1 MGTPA
6 METRLIG
13 PFNRVEGDLEVR
25 LELEDG
31 RVKAAYVNSPLY
43 RGFEPMLSGKAPGD
57 ALVIVPRIC
66 GICSV
71 AQSAAA
77 AAALRELSD
86 LAPPDNGRLAHNL
99 VSACENLADHLSH
112 FYLFFMPDFAR
123 EAYAGRPWFV
133 QVARRFKAT
142 SGSGMAEV
150 LPARAEF
157 MHIMGLMAGK
167 WPHTLSLQPGGTARP
182 LEQAECL
189 QLTALLRAFRRFL
202 ERHVFDDSLESV
214 GGLACL
220 SDLAAWRQNR
230 SGDLSLFLEA
240 AEDLGLDRIGRATDV
255 FLSYGAYEEA
265 HGHLFASGLWRGAQ
279 GHPLEP
285 DAIVE
290 DLSHAWLAGDTR
302 PPAQGQTL
310 PLADKPE
317 AYTWCKAPRYHGG
330 VTETGALAR
339 QMVAGHP
346 LIRELVKTHGG
357 SVTARVLARLLELA
371 LVLPR
376 MEAWA
381 RQLEPKAPWCHHAD
395 LPDDASGSGL
405 VEAARGS
412 LGHWLTVKHGRIAN
426 YQIIAPTTWNFSP
439 RDEQGTPGALE
450 QALAGLPAPESE
462 EPPLLVQHVVRSF
475 DPCMVCTVH

>member
-1 MGTPA
+1 MGT
-6 METRLIG
+6 RLVG

-25 LELEDG
+25 LEVEDG
-31 RVKAAYVNSPLY
+31 RVGAAYVNSPLY
-43 RGFEPMLSGKAPGD
+43 RGFESMLAGKAPGD

-77 AAALRELSD
+77 AAALRELAGLSM
-86 LAPPDNGRLAHNL
+86 PPNGRLAHNL
-99 VSACENLADHLSH
+99 VGACENLADHLSH

-123 EAYAGRPWFV
+123 EAYAGRPWFDR
-133 QVARRFKAT
+133 VARRFKAV
-142 SGSGMAEV
+142 SGTATADA

-157 MHIMGLMAGK
+157 MHLMGLMAGK

-202 ERHVFDDSLESV
+202 ERQVFDDSLESV
-214 GGLACL
+214 GALAGL
-220 SDLAAWRQNR
+220 SDLAAWRQGRN
-230 SGDLSLFLEA
+230 GDLALFLTV
-240 AEDLGLDRIGRATDV
+240 AEDLGLDGLGRATDT

-265 HGHLFASGLWRGAQ
+265 HGPLFASGLWQAGQ
-279 GHPLEP
+279 GHPLDP
-285 DAIVE
+285 AAIVE
-290 DLSHAWLAGDTR
+290 DLSHAWLAGDAS

-310 PLADKPE
+310 PLVDKPE
-317 AYTWCKAPRYHGG
+317 AYTWCKAPRYQGG
-330 VTETGALAR
+330 VAETGALAR

-346 LIRELVKTHGG
+346 LPRELVAAHGG

-376 MEAWA
+376 MEDWA
-381 RQLEPKAPWCHHAD
+381 RQLEPGAPWCQYGE
-395 LPDDASGSGL
+395 LPGEGTAAGL
-405 VEAARGS
+405 VEAARGA
-412 LGHWLTVKHGRIAN
+412 LGHWLVVKHGRIAN

-439 RDEQGTPGALE
+439 RDARDTPGALE
-450 QALAGLPAPESE
+450 QALAGLPAPEDQD
-462 EPPLLVQHVVRSF
+462 PPLLVQHVVRSF